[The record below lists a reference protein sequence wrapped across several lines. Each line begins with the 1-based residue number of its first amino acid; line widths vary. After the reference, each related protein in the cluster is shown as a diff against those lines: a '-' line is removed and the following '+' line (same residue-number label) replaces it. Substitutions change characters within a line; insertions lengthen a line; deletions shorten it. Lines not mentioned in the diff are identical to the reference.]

1 MRERMGASDTADRRF
16 LALYALAW
24 AGSTVAYVPFLTL
37 LLPMHVARLAA
48 SDAVRWLAL
57 TTFAGAIFAS
67 LCGIAFGWLSDL
79 AGRRRPF
86 VLGGLLLS
94 GLMLQAA
101 PRAETLGAILGVIV
115 VWQIGLNLMLGPLS
129 AWAGDQV
136 PDGRKGLLGGLLAFA
151 PASGALVGALV
162 TLPVFSGPEVRFA
175 AVGMIVCLMV
185 LPIVIF
191 GRDGAHASADASAG
205 AGAGTGAAPS
215 GRMLRAVLSGMA
227 TRMWFARLMVQLAE
241 ASLFAFF
248 YLWLRTVDAKLGDA
262 AIARVLMTAML
273 AGALTALLAGRWAD
287 RHGRPVTP
295 LVAASAGAATGLTIM
310 ALAHGPTAAIGG
322 YIVFGIST
330 AVFLGLHTA
339 HTLRVLPDS
348 RRRGRDLGLFNLT
361 NTIPSLIVPSLTLAL
376 VPWLGFAGLFA
387 VLALLAVGAMVLLRA
402 RAA

>member
-1 MRERMGASDTADRRF
+1 MRERMGAPEAADRRF

-37 LLPMHVARLAA
+37 LLPMHVARLAG

-101 PRAETLGAILGVIV
+101 PRVETLGAILAVIV
-115 VWQIGLNLMLGPLS
+115 AWQIGLNLMLGPLS

-162 TLPVFSGPEVRFA
+162 TLPLFSGLEARFA
-175 AVGMIVCLMV
+175 AVGVIVCLMV

-191 GRDGAHASADASAG
+191 GRDGAHPAAG
-205 AGAGTGAAPS
+205 PSEGARAAPS

-248 YLWLRTVDAKLGDA
+248 YLWLRTVDARLGDA
-262 AIARVLMTAML
+262 AIARVLMAAML

-287 RHGRPVTP
+287 RHGRPVAP
-295 LVAASAGAATGLTIM
+295 LVAASAGAATGLAIM
-310 ALAHGPTAAIGG
+310 ALAQGPTAAIGG

-376 VPWLGFAGLFA
+376 VPSLGFAGLFA
-387 VLALLAVGAMVLLRA
+387 VLALLALGAMALLRERPA
-402 RAA
+402 